1 MNTLHKLLKITGA
14 ICLSCIC
21 LTSKADPKLMTLK
34 ELQTFLNEQC
44 KEGCKNLKD
53 IRERIKAGNSKGFAP
68 TYNEE
73 KNFYSYGVPKEF
85 SENFKGITRVE
96 YNADGEPTV
105 IETVNGLE
113 SEVSDALQFI
123 PCENTPFRQYIGER
137 FSGRTS
143 AECLNKISKEFTAEE
158 LKTRGV
164 TDADTKKY
172 GIASVR
178 EITFD
183 SILSGFFNKEEAS
196 RARAWFSHS
205 EELDKAIDAYVNKA
219 MFLKS
224 VTYRRKDTCIDL
236 ITESS
241 PSDLTFKIGEKAQQ
255 PNEYEVDFVYKVSG
269 EQCKVMQEILANSL
283 KNLLRYKNGKEKVIL
298 LLLLDEKTQSE
309 FQLKWV
315 HEDRNHGEYYGY
327 KNWILLNFETSG
339 FAALSHEIGHYLQTH
354 LGLDE
359 DLKTYSEFQ
368 QYLKG
373 YQTVFAKELLLLKP
387 GNTETNEKIHIPSG
401 VQCAISSFYDN
412 PHLFDPEIC
421 FNEFSRKDLFFHWQ
435 LASRWS
441 NRHEVSNILGIYFS
455 AKTIYVCALS
465 DIRELKSIRYGH
477 ELRDTHYRHL
487 KDLNGEYWQ
496 KFETSEAQTVFENIV
511 AEAAEQKPSV
521 DVLKLLCQLHKR
533 PGDEN
538 KVKDLFDYDEKSS
551 LAQCLSHFKDFRTAD
566 ENG

>member
-1 MNTLHKLLKITGA
+1 MKTITKLLKITGTL
-14 ICLSCIC
+14 CLSCIC
-21 LTSKADPKLMTLK
+21 LISKADPKILTLE
-34 ELQTFLNEQC
+34 ELRKLLDRKCAENTKTLEA
-44 KEGCKNLKD
+44 
-53 IRERIKAGNSKGFAP
+53 IRTKIETGNQKGFNP
-68 TYNEE
+68 TYKKAENS
-73 KNFYSYGVPKEF
+73 YSYDVPKEF

-96 YNADGEPTV
+96 YNANGEPTV
-105 IETVNGLE
+105 IETVNGWE
-113 SEVSDALQFI
+113 PEVSEVLQFI
-123 PCENTPFRQYIGER
+123 SCENTPFRQYIGEQ
-137 FSGRTS
+137 FSEKTS
-143 AECLNKISKEFTAEE
+143 AKCLDNISKELTAKE
-158 LKTRGV
+158 LETRGV
-164 TDADTKKY
+164 TDADMKKY

-183 SILSGFFNKEEAS
+183 SILSGFFNKEEAN
-196 RARAWFSHS
+196 RTRVWFSHP
-205 EELDKAIDAYVNKA
+205 EKLDKAIDAYVNKA

-241 PSDLTFKIGEKAQQ
+241 PSDLTFKICEKAQQ
-255 PNEYEVDFVYKVSG
+255 PNEYECNFVYKVSG
-269 EQCKVMQEILANSL
+269 EQLERMKAILANDL

-298 LLLLDEKTQSE
+298 LLLLDEKTRSE

-315 HEDRNHGEYYGY
+315 HEDSIYDEYNIH
-327 KNWILLNFETSG
+327 KNWILSNFGTSG
-339 FAALSHEIGHYLQTH
+339 FVALSHEIGHYLQTH
-354 LGLDE
+354 LGLDK
-359 DLKTYSEFQ
+359 DLKTYSEFR

-373 YQTVFAKELLLLKP
+373 YQTEFAKELLLLKP

-412 PHLFDPEIC
+412 PHLFDQEIC

-465 DIRELKSIRYGH
+465 DIRELKSVRYGH

-521 DVLKLLCQLHKR
+521 DVLKFLCRLHKR
-533 PGDEN
+533 PGDKN
-538 KVKDLFDYDEKSS
+538 KVVNLFDYDKEGFCVQYPPKF
-551 LAQCLSHFKDFRTAD
+551 QDFKACD
-566 ENG
+566 E